1 MAIVQVVIM
10 LVNESVNA
18 KKGSTVTISCNP
30 KTFTYT
36 LTCDASN
43 FVFSTDELEQGETYT
58 VSLDGSQVCEIT
70 LSDTLTAYG
79 NVSMSGQPGGMRG
92 QPGGNMNGGQP
103 GNMGGMQPPDR
114 IIGQGR

>member
-18 KKGSTVTISCNP
+18 KKGSAVTISGGSLYAYMRRV
-30 KTFTYT
+30 K
-36 LTCDASN
+36 LR
-43 FVFSTDELEQGETYT
+43 FSSDELEQGETYT

-103 GNMGGMQPPDR
+103 GNMGGMQPPDGK
-114 IIGQGR
+114 IGQGR